1 MDPRERNFR
10 NAYKDF
16 QRAAVLDGETDI
28 IGDPD
33 YGVGR
38 RHLLFVYG
46 TMMDGY
52 RNHGRIAGRAKFV
65 RHANTAEAF
74 DLLTKKTQYVAP
86 VMIRRRHETFRVA
99 GEVYEVAG
107 PLLSVI
113 DGFEGH
119 PTVYERERILVDGI
133 QGYVWTYL
141 FKQADRT
148 MLSAEGIHVDPL
160 RNLKK
165 FTVRE

>member
-52 RNHGRIAGRAKFV
+52 RNHARIAGKAKFV
-65 RHANTAEAF
+65 RTAVTAEARY
-74 DLLTKKTQYVAP
+74 DLFTKKTSYTAP
-86 VMIRRRHETFRVA
+86 VMVRRNKPGYLIT
-99 GEVYEVAG
+99 GEVYEVTG

-119 PTVYERERILVDGI
+119 PSVYERERILV
-133 QGYVWTYL
+133 QGVQGFVWAYL
-141 FKQADRT
+141 FKREDSTVLSDR
-148 MLSAEGIHVDPL
+148 GIELTGIRKTFRVM
-160 RNLKK
+160 
-165 FTVRE
+165 E